1 MPSASAS
8 ENSGSNRTY
17 SWRVTIYLLST
28 LPEVFDA
35 LEVEVVEGR
44 RPVGQLHHR
53 PGELLRLGQVVVLHR
68 RLVGGELGDRH
79 ELTGVV
85 PVLAHNDPRHR
96 APALGLLAEL
106 VGQLLH
112 VVEVRRLVLDD
123 LDETCHAC
131 LLSSIGWCAA
141 SMRTDYPTAS
151 SAWRR
156 SNTRSSALSMPTD
169 SRTSA
174 GSTASGEPAADACVI
189 SAGCSISDSTAPS
202 DSASVNSRVVA
213 TSLIA
218 ASSPAATVNDT
229 MPPKS
234 RICRRATSWPGW
246 LGRPGYSTRATAGC
260 SVSSTATARAFSQ
273 WRSMR
278 TARVLTPRSTR

>member
-17 SWRVTIYLLST
+17 SWRVTPRIYRSVL
-28 LPEVFDA
+28 FHA

-44 RPVGQLHHR
+44 RPVGELLHRFRHGGGL
-53 PGELLRLGQVVVLHR
+53 GELVVLHR
-68 RLVGGELGDRH
+68 RLVRRELDDGH
-79 ELTGVV
+79 ELPCVV
-85 PVLAHNDPRHR
+85 AVPAHHCPRRRALACS
-96 APALGLLAEL
+96 LLTEL
-106 VGQLLH
+106 VDDLLH
-112 VVEVRRLVLDD
+112 VVELRRLVLDD
-123 LDETCHAC
+123 LHETCHAC
-131 LLSSIGWCAA
+131 LLSSIGWWAA
-141 SMRTDYPTAS
+141 SMATNYPDAS

-156 SNTRSSALSMPTD
+156 SATRSSALSMPTD

-189 SAGCSISDSTAPS
+189 SAGCSISDSTAPR
-202 DSASVNSRVVA
+202 DSASVNSRVDA

-234 RICRRATSWPGW
+234 RIWRRATSWPGCV
-246 LGRPGYSTRATAGC
+246 GRPGYRARATAGC

-278 TARVLTPRSTR
+278 TARVLMPRSTR

>member
-1 MPSASAS
+1 MPSASRY
-8 ENSGSNRTY
+8 EDSGSNRTY
-17 SWRVTIYLLST
+17 SWRVTPTT

-44 RPVGQLHHR
+44 RAVGELHHGA
-53 PGELLRLGQVVVLHR
+53 GELLRLGQVVVLHR
-68 RLVGGELGDRH
+68 CLVGGELGDRH

-85 PVLAHNDPRHR
+85 AVPADHDPRHR

-112 VVEVRRLVLDD
+112 VVELRRLVLDD

-131 LLSSIGWCAA
+131 LLSSIGWWTA
-141 SMRTDYPTAS
+141 SMRTNYPDAS

-156 SNTRSSALSMPTD
+156 SVTRSSALSMPTE

-189 SAGCSISDSTAPS
+189 SAGCSISDSTAPR
-202 DSASVNSRVVA
+202 DSARVNSRVDA

-218 ASSPAATVNDT
+218 ASSPAATTNDT
-229 MPPKS
+229 MPP
-234 RICRRATSWPGW
+234 
-246 LGRPGYSTRATAGC
+246 
-260 SVSSTATARAFSQ
+260 
-273 WRSMR
+273 
-278 TARVLTPRSTR
+278 